1 LGKSL
6 KDNPKR
12 FWSYYK
18 VINKSRRIPN
28 VVSHHDISASE
39 PRFKANLF
47 NNSTKKLLQ
56 VVHLLSSALD
66 KKQQVDLVYLDF
78 SKAFDRVPHD
88 KLLHKLH
95 AIGIHYCHGSAV
107 IFQTDVT
114 VLSLMVILQSGFQ

>member
-1 LGKSL
+1 LLDQLSKILEKGVFGRLFDFVS
-6 KDNPKR
+6 PKLTPWQHG
-12 FWSYYK
+12 F
-18 VINKSRRIPN
+18 IPG
-28 VVSHHDISASE
+28 
-39 PRFKANLF
+39 R
-47 NNSTKKLLQ
+47 STVTQLLQ

-88 KLLHKLH
+88 KLLHKLLR
-95 AIGIHYCHGSAV
+95 SAV